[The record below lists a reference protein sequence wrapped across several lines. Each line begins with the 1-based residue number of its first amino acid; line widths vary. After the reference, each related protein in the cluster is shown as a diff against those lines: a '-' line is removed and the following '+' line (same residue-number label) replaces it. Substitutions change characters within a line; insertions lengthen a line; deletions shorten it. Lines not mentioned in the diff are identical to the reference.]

1 MRGFFRDLDNINV
14 KREGKKK
21 NTSTSHTNMICH
33 LGWTQR
39 LETTRG
45 FFRDLDIINVKRE
58 GKKKNTSTPHTQTCF
73 VTLASAANI
82 PPMTKAPTIV
92 EACHC

>member
-1 MRGFFRDLDNINV
+1 VKGKRKITAHHTQTLFATMR
-14 KREGKKK
+14 
-21 NTSTSHTNMICH
+21 M
-33 LGWTQR
+33 
-39 LETTRG
+39 ETTRG

-82 PPMTKAPTIV
+82 PPMTKAPNIV
-92 EACHC
+92 EDQNTRVLG